1 MGTRKHQT
9 LERRRSVLTLT
20 TDATDAIER
29 ILTAPGVPD
38 GAGLRIAPAAAT
50 DTAVPASYLQ
60 IAVTVEP
67 DLGDQ
72 VIEEAGARVFVEDT
86 VAPYLED
93 KLLDAEVVDEQVQF
107 TLGEES

>member
-1 MGTRKHQT
+1 MGTAKGQT
-9 LERRRSVLTLT
+9 LERRLSVLTLT
-20 TDATDAIER
+20 TDATEAIER

-38 GAGLRIAPAAAT
+38 GAGLRIAPAEET
-50 DTAVPASYLQ
+50 DSAVPAGHLQ
-60 IAVTVEP
+60 LAVTVEP

-93 KLLDAEVVDEQVQF
+93 KQLDAELIDEEVRF
-107 TLGEES
+107 TLGDES